1 VWPWRER
8 GIHAVAA
15 DLGVEPSPPAPP
27 PISFAEASSRKAAF
41 MADQKKVDAMMAG
54 DLAATAEW
62 RQITEGLSA

>member
-1 VWPWRER
+1 
-8 GIHAVAA
+8 
-15 DLGVEPSPPAPP
+15 
-27 PISFAEASSRKAAF
+27 